1 MIAYPV
7 TDCQNLLVREMV
19 DNAVK
24 QELVKPLEAAN
35 IKLRYPVR
43 LYTPNVFIRIGLAI
57 LTMVIVSA
65 AFGLMGMLMGFD
77 SLGKVFPFILS
88 LLSFLGLEWLI
99 RNKYHFKSGADDML
113 LYMGLS
119 YLLLF
124 FSITFGFENSQTQF
138 FMGILSFLVLS
149 FAAYRYLDKLCA
161 VGALLALLYSLGMLH
176 IEIIPSLRNFLP
188 WTVALVIGALF
199 FLARKLRGSKQSL
212 LHQDVLYWT
221 EAVAALIAYAALHY
235 FLVERLSLML
245 NTVNGANSPDG
256 HAVVP
261 MGWLYWAWAGII
273 PFLFLYFGVK
283 QLDRLLIRIGIL
295 TLVALPI
302 AIRYYYPIF
311 LPEVAMVV
319 YGSLLLILTYFI
331 VRYLRQHPTA
341 FTYEPGGDQA
351 DLLQAE
357 NLLIA
362 AGFAGTGQ
370 SAAPETRF
378 GGGQFGGGGAG
389 GEY

>member
-7 TDCQNLLVREMV
+7 NDCQNLLVREMV

-43 LYTPNVFIRIGLAI
+43 LYTPNVFIRVGLAI
-57 LTMVIVSA
+57 LTVVIVSA

-77 SLGKVFPFILS
+77 SLGKAFPFILS
-88 LLSFLGLEWLI
+88 LLSYLGLEWLI

-124 FSITFGFENSQTQF
+124 FSITFGFESSQAQF
-138 FMGILSFLVLS
+138 LTGILSFLVFS
-149 FAAYRYLDKLCA
+149 VAAYRYLDRLCA
-161 VGALLALLYSLGMLH
+161 VAALLGLLYSLGMLH
-176 IEIIPSLRNFLP
+176 LVIMPALRNFLP
-188 WTVALVIGALF
+188 WTVALVFAAIF
-199 FLARKLRGSKQSL
+199 FLARKLRGSKHSL

-221 EAVAALIAYAALHY
+221 EAAAALIAYAALHY

-245 NTVNGANSPDG
+245 NTVNGANSLDE
-256 HAVVP
+256 HAVLP
-261 MGWLYWAWAGII
+261 LGCLYWAWAGII
-273 PFLFLYFGVK
+273 PFLFLYFGIK
-283 QLDRLLIRIGIL
+283 QHDRLLIRLGIL
-295 TLVALPI
+295 TLVVLPI
-302 AIRYYYPIF
+302 AIRYYYQMF
-311 LPEVAMVV
+311 LPEVAMLV
-319 YGSLLLILTYFI
+319 YGTLLIAITYFI
-331 VRYLRQHPTA
+331 IRYLRQHKTA

-370 SAAPETRF
+370 TAAPDTRF